1 MRVHLLVDPR
11 HDAEQISR
19 AIYDDAKDEIRTEA
33 TGHSADVVNGG
44 GGECFL
50 KAAGDGGALV
60 VRDHGPP
67 MKLADLSFEGRD

>member
-33 TGHSADVVNGG
+33 PGHSADLVDCG
-44 GGECFL
+44 GGESLL
-50 KAAGDGGALV
+50 KSARHCGALV
-60 VRDHGPP
+60 ERDHGPP
-67 MKLADLSFEGRD
+67 RDVG